1 MKRAI
6 SFSLYGSDL
15 RYLIGAIKNSILA
28 CDIYPDFEIRFYIG
42 ASVPLWV
49 RQTLALNPQV
59 RIIEMDK
66 PENFTAMLWRFL
78 VFSDQSIDMA
88 HVRDVDS
95 RFTYREADAVKA
107 WEESGKDFHIMKDHP
122 TGHNYVLSGGMFGA
136 RCEALRDMQELIEQ
150 SQLADVYMTDMNFL
164 AYAIYPRASQSML
177 IHSSVDD
184 QEGKPFP
191 IKKTLTLAHVGAALD
206 ENDRYFYPSDRELSE
221 RESGVER
228 FPTGT

>member
-66 PENFTAMLWRFL
+66 
-78 VFSDQSIDMA
+78 QSIDMA

-122 TGHNYVLSGGMFGA
+122 TGHNYVISGGMFGA